1 MISGPVARF
10 DYRGIPI
17 AIEGI
22 AKDDLIFAA
31 IASRASFYEDDLLEY
46 MRAVLGTDNGC
57 IVDVGS
63 NIGNHAVYFGRFLAD
78 LVIAIEVNH
87 LVISTLRRNLE
98 RNEIRHSIYEVGV
111 GAERGQA
118 TIELPAEH
126 VANIG
131 ATRLRL
137 DDAGHV
143 AITTLDSLLAEIEA
157 RSRDGHITA
166 IKLDIEG
173 MEPMA
178 LHGGTRMLATHLP
191 ELFVEIMNDDKL
203 RQVESILGPLGYMRI
218 VAHASTPVWH
228 FTHRRNLSMRR
239 ILRITSFL
247 LVARLSRL
255 GRRIIRR
262 LRRHQ

>member
-1 MISGPVARF
+1 MIEGPIARF
-10 DYRGIPI
+10 DFRGIPV

-31 IASRASFYEDDLLEY
+31 IASRASFYEEDLLEY
-46 MRAVLGTDNGC
+46 MHAVLGTDNAC

-87 LVISTLRRNLE
+87 RVTSTLRRNLE
-98 RNEIRHSIYEVGV
+98 RNQIRYSIYEVGV
-111 GAERGQA
+111 GAELGQA

-126 VANIG
+126 VGNIG
-131 ATRLRL
+131 ATRLSL

-143 AITTLDSLLAEIEA
+143 AIITLDSLLAEIEA
-157 RSRDGHITA
+157 RSRDGHINA
-166 IKLDIEG
+166 IKLDVEG

-178 LHGGTRMLATHLP
+178 LHGGIRMIAKHLP

-203 RQVESILGPLGYMRI
+203 RQVECILRPLGYMRI

-228 FTHRRNLSMRR
+228 FTHRQNLSMRR
-239 ILRITSFL
+239 ISRITSFL
-247 LVARLSRL
+247 LAARLSRL

-262 LRRHQ
+262 LLHNQ